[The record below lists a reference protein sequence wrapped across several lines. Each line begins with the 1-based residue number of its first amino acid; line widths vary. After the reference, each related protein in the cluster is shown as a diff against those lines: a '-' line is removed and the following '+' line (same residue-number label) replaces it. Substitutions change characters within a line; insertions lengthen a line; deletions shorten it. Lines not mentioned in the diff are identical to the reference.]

1 MLLPTSP
8 ESKPAALSHDSTSKD
23 VSLWQFVSWST
34 TRGTQPIASPH
45 QDAAEPTCHEEAAPA
60 GARFVDDVAVVDAV
74 AVAGEAADGVFRGI
88 LDVELAGAQQLAAQT
103 PLVGEDPG
111 GIRPQDAA
119 AHGDAPT
126 LALPYLQEGGLYGG
140 GVCGR
145 QERRVGASWAN

>member
-1 MLLPTSP
+1 MIRLPRTY
-8 ESKPAALSHDSTSKD
+8 LSGN
-23 VSLWQFVSWST
+23 SLAEARLAVPSASLQHA
-34 TRGTQPIASPH
+34 QPIASPH

-145 QERRVGASWAN
+145 QERRVGAS

>member
-1 MLLPTSP
+1 MIQLPRTYLVGNSLAEARLALP
-8 ESKPAALSHDSTSKD
+8 SASLQPA
-23 VSLWQFVSWST
+23 
-34 TRGTQPIASPH
+34 QPIASPH

-60 GARFVDDVAVVDAV
+60 SARFVDDVAVVDAV

-88 LDVELAGAQQLAAQT
+88 LDVELAGAQQLAAQA

-111 GIRPQDAA
+111 GICPQDPA

-145 QERRVGASWAN
+145 QERRVGAS